1 MSELLQHLCRVVMRS
16 DGADLRDGQLLECFL
31 SRRDEGAFEALVR
44 RHGPMVWG
52 VCRRVL
58 RTLHDTED
66 AFQAT
71 FLVLAR
77 KAASIHPRDA
87 VGNWLYGVAY
97 RTALRA
103 RSRNVRRQE
112 KERNAVDRS
121 ESNSATD
128 ESWQELLPHLDRE
141 LSRLPDKYRLPVV
154 LCDLEGRSRKEVAN
168 HLQIPEGTLSS
179 RLATARK
186 QLAGRLRGHG
196 LALAGGALAAL
207 MTQKGASAAIPPA
220 VVAPTVKA
228 AVLVAAGQA
237 TAGIVSTSVLT
248 LSEGVLKA
256 MLLTKLRMAATALV
270 AMIVLTGGVGVPVYR
285 LWAAQQKDAGAL
297 ASLDSPQAAELPPA
311 LSVPAANPE
320 LHLAELNPAVNP
332 EPADAAEDDDP
343 KVIRGSGKLATREM
357 NAEGFTSLE
366 LGYTFEVIITPG
378 KRFRTAVTADDN
390 LFTYIKVVREDA
402 NLRIFLDADDKSIQD
417 ATLKAAITM
426 PSLEGLNLGGASS
439 VTVKGFKQA
448 GTVKV
453 TVGGASHLKGDLQA
467 DSLDLKAAGASHVM
481 LEGMAKKATLS
492 ASGASSLRLKDL
504 RIATAS
510 VHLSGASH
518 AAIRV
523 KDKLEYNVSGAS
535 HLEYRGDPTLGKH
548 ATSGVSSV
556 SHK

>member
-1 MSELLQHLCRVVMRS
+1 
-16 DGADLRDGQLLECFL
+16 LRDGQLLERFL

-103 RSRNVRRQE
+103 RGRNARRQE

-121 ESNSATD
+121 ESYAAPD
-128 ESWQELLPHLDRE
+128 ETWLELLPYLDRE

-154 LCDLEGRSRKEVAN
+154 LCDLEGRSRKEVAS
-168 HLQIPEGTLSS
+168 HLEIPEGTLSS

-186 QLAGRLRGHG
+186 QLAGRLRSHG
-196 LALAGGALAAL
+196 LTLAGGALAAL
-207 MTQKGASAAIPPA
+207 MTRNGASAAVPPA

-228 AVLVAAGQA
+228 ASLVAAGQA
-237 TAGIVSTSVLT
+237 TAGIVSTSVLSLT
-248 LSEGVLKA
+248 EGVVKT

-270 AMIVLTGGVGVPVYR
+270 AMIVLTGGAGLPLYR
-285 LWAAQQKDAGAL
+285 LWAEQHNDTGTL
-297 ASLDSPQAAELPPA
+297 ASLESSPADELPPA
-311 LSVPAANPE
+311 FSVSAADKEPPD
-320 LHLAELNPAVNP
+320 LADLVAAADP
-332 EPADAAEDDDP
+332 EPADPAENACP
-343 KVIRGSGKLATREM
+343 EVIRGSGKLDTREIK
-357 NAEGFTSLE
+357 AEGFTSLA
-366 LGYTFEVIITPG
+366 LGYTFDVIITPG
-378 KRFRTAVTADDN
+378 KGFRTAVTADDN
-390 LFTYIKVVREDA
+390 LFTYIKVVREDTQ
-402 NLRIFLDADDKSIQD
+402 LRIFLDADDKSIQN

-426 PSLEGLNLGGASS
+426 PSLEGLKLDGASS
-439 VTVKGFKQA
+439 VTLKGFKQA
-448 GTVKV
+448 GAVKI
-453 TVGGASHLKGDLQA
+453 TIGGASRLKGELQA
-467 DSLDLKAAGASHVM
+467 DDLHLHAAGASHVT
-481 LEGMAKKATLS
+481 LEGTAKKATLS
-492 ASGASSLRLKDL
+492 ASGASSLRLNDL
-504 RIATAS
+504 PIGTAA

-518 AAIRV
+518 AVLRV
-523 KDKLEYNVSGAS
+523 KDKLDYSVSGAS
-535 HLEYRGDPTLGKH
+535 HLEYRGAPTLGDH

>member
-1 MSELLQHLCRVVMRS
+1 
-16 DGADLRDGQLLECFL
+16 
-31 SRRDEGAFEALVR
+31 
-44 RHGPMVWG
+44 MVWG

-58 RTLHDTED
+58 RSLHDTED

-77 KAASIHPRDA
+77 KAASIHPREA

-103 RSRNVRRQE
+103 RSRNARRQQ

-121 ESNSATD
+121 ESYSAAD

-154 LCDLEGRSRKEVAN
+154 LCDLEGRSRKEVAS

-186 QLAGRLRGHG
+186 QLAGRLRSHG
-196 LALAGGALAAL
+196 LTLAGGALAAL
-207 MTQKGASAAIPPA
+207 MTQNGASAAIPPA

-285 LWAAQQKDAGAL
+285 LWASQQKEAGEL
-297 ASLDSPQAAELPPA
+297 ASPESPSPAELPPA
-311 LSVPAANPE
+311 LSIAA
-320 LHLAELNPAVNP
+320 AAA
-332 EPADAAEDDDP
+332 EPADPAEDDDP
-343 KVIRGSGKLATREM
+343 KIIRGSGKLVTCEM
-357 NAEGFTSLE
+357 NADGFTSLE
-366 LGYTFEVIITPG
+366 LGHTFEVTITPA

-402 NLRIFLDADDKSIQD
+402 NLRIFLDADNKSIQN

-426 PSLEGLNLGGASS
+426 PSLEGLKLGGASS

-448 GTVKV
+448 GAVKF

-467 DSLDLKAAGASHVM
+467 DSLDLKAAGASHVT
-481 LEGMAKKATLS
+481 LEGAAKKATLS
-492 ASGASSLRLKDL
+492 ASGASSLRLKEL
-504 RIATAS
+504 RIGTAS

-518 AAIRV
+518 AVLRV
-523 KDKLEYNVSGAS
+523 KDKLDYNVSGAS
-535 HLEYRGDPTLGKH
+535 HLEYRGDPTLGEK